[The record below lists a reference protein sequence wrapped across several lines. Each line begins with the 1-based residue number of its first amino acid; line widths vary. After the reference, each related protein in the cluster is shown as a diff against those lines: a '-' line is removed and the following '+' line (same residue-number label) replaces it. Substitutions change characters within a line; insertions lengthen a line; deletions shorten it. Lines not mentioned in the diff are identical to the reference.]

1 MSDSSSKISVSSRLL
16 LLEEITPTFFNGLDY
31 SGYPEPL
38 YSYYRKL
45 HLDLELQKP
54 KSKAETSK
62 QKLVQG
68 YNSVSRYLFL
78 LKNANEP
85 GFQPIHR
92 LKVQNHT
99 DPAFQEAFLLFKRN
113 KKGGGKKHIDSC
125 NSQYD
130 RMGKT
135 RLYTRYTKL
144 QSKQKFTLYKPSTS
158 N

>member
-1 MSDSSSKISVSSRLL
+1 MSDSSSKVSVSSRLL

-54 KSKAETSK
+54 KSKAETTK
-62 QKLVQG
+62 QKLVQDC
-68 YNSVSRYLFL
+68 NSVSRYLFL
-78 LKNANEP
+78 LNNATV
-85 GFQPIHR
+85 PIHR
-92 LKVQNHT
+92 LKVQFHT

-113 KKGGGKKHIDSC
+113 KKGGGKKHIDRC

-130 RMGKT
+130 RMNEK
-135 RLYTRYTKL
+135 RLYIPYTKL